1 MLNLPLVLGA
11 QEMKDRTVSI
21 RRRDATQDGG
31 SMQVEGLDR
40 VVDMLKVLRQ
50 SKSLQNELM

>member
-1 MLNLPLVLGA
+1 MLTLSLVLGA

-31 SMQVEGLDR
+31 SLQTEGLDQ
-40 VVDMLKVLRQ
+40 VMDMLKALRQ
-50 SKSLQNELM
+50 SKSLQNELV